1 MIILLGNVRIEITKA
16 PRKDASD
23 AARRSYETERALK
36 TCENERRMHEV
47 RALRYVP
54 WLR

>member
-1 MIILLGNVRIEITKA
+1 MIILLGNVRIEITKT
-16 PRKDASD
+16 PRRNAGD
-23 AARRSYETERALK
+23 AARRAYEMEKALK